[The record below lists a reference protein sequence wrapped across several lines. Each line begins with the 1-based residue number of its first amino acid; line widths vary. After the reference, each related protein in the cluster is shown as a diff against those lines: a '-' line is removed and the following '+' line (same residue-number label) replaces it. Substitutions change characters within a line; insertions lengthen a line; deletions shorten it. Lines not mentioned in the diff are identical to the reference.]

1 MLQSPI
7 RGNEMKPTTD
17 FARWLHAFRQ
27 DGESERGFARR
38 LGIES
43 QTLRR
48 IYEGRVAHQK
58 TLMAIA
64 KAINLPPEE
73 VFRQAAGLTEIR
85 LTDHSWL
92 MSKLIEGLSML
103 TNAEQ
108 AEILAH
114 VLRLA
119 EKDTPGESEQ
129 TKI

>member
-1 MLQSPI
+1 
-7 RGNEMKPTTD
+7 MKPTTD
-17 FARWLHAFRQ
+17 FARWLNAFRQ

-64 KAINLPPEE
+64 RAINLPPEE

-85 LTDHSWL
+85 LHDRSWL
-92 MSKLIEGLSML
+92 LSKLIEALSML
-103 TNAEQ
+103 TDAEQ

-119 EKDTPGESEQ
+119 ERENKTDVEQ
-129 TKI
+129 TSP